1 MSPKICMDKKELVN
15 EHASLVKKLRRGS
28 KKELKSEAAD
38 QAKELAGYRKAKG
51 RKSMRGTNRR

>member
-1 MSPKICMDKKELVN
+1 MDKKELVN